1 MICCDEFCSNTLITR
16 PTWSVEDLEHLELLG
31 YYNLAKMIKAGFGFE
46 GRNEECDCN
55 NPEHQH
61 FVITKA
67 LDCQAFFD

>member
-1 MICCDEFCSNTLITR
+1 
-16 PTWSVEDLEHLELLG
+16 
-31 YYNLAKMIKAGFGFE
+31 MIKAGFGFE